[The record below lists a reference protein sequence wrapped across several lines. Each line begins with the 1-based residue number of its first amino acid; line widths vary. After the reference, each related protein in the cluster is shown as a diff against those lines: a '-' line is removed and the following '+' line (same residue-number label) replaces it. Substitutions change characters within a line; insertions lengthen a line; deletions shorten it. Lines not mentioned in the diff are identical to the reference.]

1 MKNLYRLFLTF
12 GFDPLLALR
21 GFRGFPYYLINFI
34 KLIKQSKKIEIKF
47 PITSLYPCFADR
59 FAQSGVAGGHYFHQ
73 DLLVARKI
81 FENKPEKHI
90 DVGSRIDGFIAH
102 LAVFRKVEIFD
113 IRKLDTNIKN
123 VKFTQMNLMKNVS
136 PKLFDYADSISSL
149 HALEHFG
156 LGRYGDE
163 VDYNGYLIGLENL
176 YKILKKNGKMYI
188 SVPIGP
194 QRIEFD
200 AHRVFSISHIL
211 DLFNDKYLINSFAYI
226 DDKGSLHENVKIT
239 EKGKNNNFNC
249 SYGCGIFE
257 MTKL

>member
-1 MKNLYRLFLTF
+1 M
-12 GFDPLLALR
+12 
-21 GFRGFPYYLINFI
+21 NFI
-34 KLIKQSKKIEIKF
+34 KLINQSKKTEIKF
-47 PITSLYPCFADR
+47 PIASLYPCLADR
-59 FAQSGVAGGHYFHQ
+59 LAQSGVAGGHYFHQ

-113 IRKLDTNIKN
+113 LRKLDTNIKN
-123 VKFTQMNLMKNVS
+123 VKFTQMNLMKKVD

-176 YKILKKNGKMYI
+176 YRILKKNGKIYI

-200 AHRVFSISHIL
+200 AHRIFSISHLL

-226 DDKGSLHENVKIT
+226 DDKGSLYENVKIS
-239 EKGKNNNFNC
+239 EEGKNNNFNC